1 MTPKQYKFCESFVK
15 TGTSY
20 SAALEAGYSK
30 QYAKSK
36 SSKLLDNPE
45 VVAEIQRL
53 RQRLNEK
60 AEKSAV
66 DVVNEYSRVAFTDR
80 TSFLKADEHFP
91 GCWVYKS
98 PDELTDDQK
107 ALVEKVTASWHTR
120 TRMVDGEQIKV
131 ERMEYNYVLLDK
143 ANALQQM
150 GRHFGIFDDKLR
162 LESGQQNP
170 FKNAT
175 PEQLTQIRKAI
186 ISTMSGGEVVDGEY
200 TEAGA
205 QKVLPNG
212 SGRTGTGG

>member
-1 MTPKQYKFCESFVK
+1 MTPKQYKFCEAFVK

-20 SAALEAGYSK
+20 SAALEAGYTK

-45 VVAEIQRL
+45 IVAEIQRL

-66 DVVNEYSRVAFTDR
+66 DVVNEYSRIAFADR
-80 TSFLKADEHFP
+80 VEYLKPDPLREGFYI
-91 GCWVYKS
+91 YKS
-98 PDELTDDQK
+98 PDELTEDQR
-107 ALVEKVTASWHTR
+107 AVVEKVTT
-120 TRMVDGEQIKV
+120 TIEEVKV
-131 ERMEYNYVLLDK
+131 GDEKHVRQRYNYVLADK

-162 LESGQQNP
+162 LESGGQNP

-175 PEQLTQIRKAI
+175 PEQLARVRKAI
-186 ISTMSGGEVVDGEY
+186 IETMSGGQVVDGEF
-200 TEAGA
+200 TEATA

-212 SGRTGTGG
+212 SGRTGAGG